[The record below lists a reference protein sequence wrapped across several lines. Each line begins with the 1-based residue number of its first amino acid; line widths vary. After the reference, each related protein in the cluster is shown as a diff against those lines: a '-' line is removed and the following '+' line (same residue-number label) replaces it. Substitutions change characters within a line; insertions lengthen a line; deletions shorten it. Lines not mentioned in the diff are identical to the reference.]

1 MKDRIKV
8 LNRKAA
14 AANEF
19 GLDAGGIEWQNDG
32 ELFAWVDWQKGKY
45 AIKVGA
51 VDAYMI
57 KIVRMHYTS
66 KIEERSR
73 IVWRGRLF
81 QILPE
86 SFNPSPRD
94 NTLQFLM
101 QQLVDEPV
109 PDIPPTPDTPGET
122 TSDESETTTE

>member
-19 GLDAGGIEWQNDG
+19 GLDAGGIEWKNDG
-32 ELFAWVDWQKGKY
+32 EQFAWVDWQKGKY

-109 PDIPPTPDTPGET
+109 PDTPGET
-122 TSDESETTTE
+122 TDDDTETTTE